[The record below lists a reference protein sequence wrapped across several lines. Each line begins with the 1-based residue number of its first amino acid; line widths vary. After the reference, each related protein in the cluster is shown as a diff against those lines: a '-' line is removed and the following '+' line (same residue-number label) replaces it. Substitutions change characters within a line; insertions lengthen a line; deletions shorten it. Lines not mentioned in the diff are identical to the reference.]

1 MVSEGITLLV
11 TPVSDTN
18 ASVFREYL
26 NADEQKTRRRLPG
39 PLADSSIELF
49 QDSLSR
55 LTSRCE
61 DFLSD
66 TDRRQISHLVL
77 GKVQSGKTA
86 HLLGTLAWAC
96 DTQILAAVVFTGV
109 TGSLNDQTFERLTK
123 DLEELPGEPIKV
135 IYAPTRKSTREFR
148 NFVTEVVELVK
159 ARRGPGGSRLPL
171 PVIVAMKNGAR
182 VGAVEGAFEALAES
196 LGESACILA
205 IDDEAD
211 QASQNAKSRQRRVA
225 ATYAA
230 MAKIR
235 ALPIRNIWLSYTA
248 TPQAVLLTDR
258 FGQLRPDFVCTV
270 PPRPG
275 YFGLTDVMSPR
286 FEQQCIEVTDWQQ
299 PASMMS
305 TIPESLSTAILQFLF
320 VAWVRHAHPTRF
332 YQDALIQDSFSSRMS
347 STQMLIHESGK
358 QADHSRMYR
367 LVVDEVERVMDTVE
381 RRISGD
387 SESVEVDLYEHLVHD
402 ICGLL
407 GNAGA
412 QITGLEEIFLRS
424 EEQIEFLSMLSK
436 LRIRVVN
443 SDPAGPT
450 AVEARPVSDSDYEQS
465 PVWILIGGDI
475 LGRGITIPQLT
486 VNYFL
491 RSAKAPNFDTVLQQF
506 RFCGYRQDYY
516 PWVSIHAP
524 QQSFVDFN
532 YMNIVDEA
540 LWERAL
546 TWDIEERDL
555 SSEMPAVYYASSTKA
570 RFSPTR
576 TGVRDPD
583 LSDRSL
589 GSDQLFSL
597 RDIFDSEDFSANL
610 SHLRTWL
617 NESDIQPS
625 SVERDWVRFNDL
637 TVEQTQRLLGGWAG
651 NAKELGLVEAVA
663 EICDPSLGELGLSG
677 VPATL
682 FVSEMAMKFLSD
694 PKSVI
699 ANFEAINV
707 NRKVELPRDGADI
720 SEWMQRFAAHDHLQ
734 PSRRPILKSPHVG
747 GGQRK
752 VKELVLYNSVIFLI
766 EPIRG
771 MAVSEDPN
779 SLVAVGLGFSAFSP
793 DNFEVRMIGHR

>member
-1 MVSEGITLLV
+1 MSGEGITLLV
-11 TPVSDTN
+11 SPTPD
-18 ASVFREYL
+18 SVTTVLHEYFA
-26 NADEQKTRRRLPG
+26 ADEEKSRRRLPG
-39 PLADSSIELF
+39 PVADASIATF
-49 QDSLSR
+49 QESLLR
-55 LTSRCE
+55 LTSRCDE
-61 DFLSD
+61 FLAH
-66 TDRRQISHLVL
+66 TEQKQVSHLVL

-96 DTQILAAVVFTGV
+96 DAPIVAAVVFTGV
-109 TGSLNDQTFERLTK
+109 TGSLNDQTFDRLTK
-123 DLEELPGEPIKV
+123 DLEGLPCGPVKI
-135 IYAPTRKSTREFR
+135 IYAPTRKSTRAFQR
-148 NFVTEVVELVK
+148 FVAEVLELVI
-159 ARRGPGGSRLPL
+159 ARTDEGRNRSPL

-196 LGESACILA
+196 MGDSACVLA

-230 MAKIR
+230 MANIR
-235 ALPIRNIWLSYTA
+235 ALPLRNIWLSYTA

-258 FGQLRPDFVCTV
+258 FGELRPNFVCTV

-286 FEQQCIEVTDWQQ
+286 FDQQCIEVDDWVQ

-305 TIPESLSTAILQFLF
+305 TIPDSLSTAILQFLF
-320 VAWVRHAHPTRF
+320 VAWVRHSHPHRF
-332 YQDALIQDSFSSRMS
+332 YQDALIPETFSSRIS

-358 QADHSRMYR
+358 QADHARMYR
-367 LVVDEVERVMDTVE
+367 LVADEVERIVDTVGK
-381 RRISGD
+381 RIAGD
-387 SESVEVDLYEHLVHD
+387 PESIEVELYEQAIQE
-402 ICGLL
+402 ICVLL
-407 GNAGA
+407 SHAGA
-412 QITGLEEIFLRS
+412 KIAGLEDAFFGA
-424 EEQIEFLSMLSK
+424 EEQIEFLSLLSK
-436 LRIRVVN
+436 LTIMVIN
-443 SDPAGPT
+443 SDPAGPSAAET
-450 AVEARPVSDSDYEQS
+450 RPVSDSDYDES
-465 PVWILIGGDI
+465 PAWILIGGDI

-491 RSAKAPNFDTVLQQF
+491 RSAKGPNFDTVLQQF

-532 YMNIVDEA
+532 YMNVVDEA

-546 TWDIEERDL
+546 TWDIEERNL
-555 SSEMPAVYYASSTKA
+555 SSEMPAIYYASSTNA

-583 LSDRSL
+583 LIDRSL

-597 RDIFDSEDFSANL
+597 RDIFDSEDFSSNL

-617 NESDIQPS
+617 NETDAEQSLIES
-625 SVERDWVRFNDL
+625 GWVRFNDL
-637 TVEQTQRLLGGWAG
+637 TVEQSQRLLGGWAG
-651 NAKELGLVEAVA
+651 NVKELGLLEAVA

-682 FVSEMAMKFLSD
+682 FISQAAMKFLSEPD
-694 PKSVI
+694 SLTS
-699 ANFEAINV
+699 NLNAITV
-707 NRKVELPRDGADI
+707 NRKVELPRDGASL
-720 SEWMQRFAAHDHLQ
+720 SEWVQKYASRDHLQ
-734 PSRRPILKSPHVG
+734 PSRRPILKVPHVG

-752 VKELVLYNSVIFLI
+752 LKDLVQYNSVIYLI

-771 MAVSEDPN
+771 MAVSKDPN
-779 SLVAVGLGFSAFSP
+779 SVVAVGLGLSAFSP
-793 DNFEVRMIGHR
+793 DNFEVRVIGHR